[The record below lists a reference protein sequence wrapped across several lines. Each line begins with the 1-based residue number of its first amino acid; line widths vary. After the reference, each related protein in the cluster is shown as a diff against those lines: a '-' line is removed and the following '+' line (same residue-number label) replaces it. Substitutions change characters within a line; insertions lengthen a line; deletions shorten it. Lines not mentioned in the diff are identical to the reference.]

1 MLFSTLSPLRSAPLP
16 SPHRLFTAPS
26 PGKAH
31 EDGDFLKDL
40 NPQSLTL
47 LKSAY
52 VEPSLATAKPGDTF
66 QFERLGYFCM
76 DAEREGESAGQPLLF
91 NRVVTLKD
99 TWAGGVF
106 LRAPIQRY
114 SSLTVPQF
122 AVPFS

>member
-1 MLFSTLSPLRSAPLP
+1 MLQSALLNTLSPY
-16 SPHRLFTAPS
+16 RLFVAPS

-31 EDGDFLKDL
+31 EDGDFLRDL
-40 NPQSLTL
+40 NPNSLTL

-76 DAEREGESAGQPLLF
+76 DAEREGESAGQPVLF

-99 TWAGGVF
+99 TWAGGV
-106 LRAPIQRY
+106 LRLLYSDDAP
-114 SSLTVPQF
+114 SLLL
-122 AVPFS
+122 SI